1 MTTELLAPLDLAF
14 WHLESPDHPMHL
26 GALAVFEP
34 VRDHPA
40 AGARTRPG
48 DEALLELLATRAA
61 AVPRLRMRVRDV
73 LLPVGGAAWSVDKE
87 FDVRSHVRHLELPP
101 GDFAEETARL
111 AGELMERPL
120 ERGIPPWEM
129 YLLTGGP
136 APDDT
141 SGGRRPFA
149 VLVKL
154 HHALADGMRAVAI
167 GAGIFDQIADARAA
181 GARRAQPAPPR
192 SWLPGPWQVADM
204 ARDRIGE
211 LGRALGIGASVVRAS
226 RLDLRGTPALT
237 AGSSGT
243 RRLATAVLALE
254 DVRQVRKE
262 HGGTV
267 NDVLLATV
275 AGALRRWMLE
285 RGERLPG
292 GESDPRALV
301 PVSGRRPSRARHG
314 SGAGGGSGSGNMLS
328 AYLVGLPVSE
338 PDARARLTAVR
349 RVMDRNKKD
358 GPSRGAGALAVI
370 AGQLHPLAHRLGA
383 PIASNAAR
391 ILFDVLVTSVPLPRA
406 TLSFGGCPLHEIY
419 PMAPLARGQS
429 LAVGLTTYGG
439 QVHVGLVADGKA
451 VPDLDGLAKNM
462 NEELDELLRTTAP
475 GSPAARTEPDLI
487 AEPRSPA
494 PTARVKRPAAR
505 RPPAARAAEPDPTTK
520 PARTAGGPAARDE
533 GSAVEPAVGT
543 APAAPAPAVPAVAAA
558 RAARD
563 EGSAEPALAVE
574 PAVEAAPA
582 ARDERPSVLESAT
595 DVASAEP
602 ALAVEPAVEAAP
614 AVPAVVV
621 ARAARDEGSAEP
633 ASAVEPV
640 VEAAPA
646 ASAPT
651 TPAVDVAPAA
661 EGPAQAALAVEPAA
675 PAPATS
681 AVVVAAAARDERVA
695 APAPSESA
703 APAPTQL
710 ALIAEPTR

>member
-26 GALAVFEP
+26 GALAVF
-34 VRDHPA
+34 DA
-40 AGARTRPG
+40 APGAG
-48 DEALLELLATRAA
+48 SAADDEALVELLATRAA

-73 LLPVGGAAWSVDKE
+73 LLPVGGAAWSVDKD

-129 YLLTGGP
+129 YVLTGG
-136 APDDT
+136 D
-141 SGGRRPFA
+141 GGEGGEGGEGGAQAGRSFA

-181 GARRAQPAPPR
+181 GTRRARPAPPR
-192 SWLPGPWQVADM
+192 SWLPGPWQVADR

-226 RLDLRGTPALT
+226 RLDLRATTALV

-254 DVRQVRKE
+254 DVRRVRKE

-285 RGERLPG
+285 RGERLPDCD
-292 GESDPRALV
+292 SRTDPRALV
-301 PVSGRRPSRARHG
+301 PVSGRRPSRARQG
-314 SGAGGGSGSGNMLS
+314 AGAGGSSGSGNMFS
-328 AYLVGLPVSE
+328 AYLLGLPVSE
-338 PDARARLTAVR
+338 PDPLSRLTAVR
-349 RVMDRNKKD
+349 EAMDRNKKD
-358 GPSRGAGALAVI
+358 GPSRGPGAVALL

-383 PIASNAAR
+383 PLAGNAAR

-406 TLSFGGCPLHEIY
+406 TLSFGGCPLREIY

-451 VPDLDGLAKNM
+451 LPDLDGLAKNM
-462 NEELDELLRTTAP
+462 TAELDALLRTTSGEPAPSAGARAEPGLAP
-475 GSPAARTEPDLI
+475 GRA
-487 AEPRSPA
+487 
-494 PTARVKRPAAR
+494 V
-505 RPPAARAAEPDPTTK
+505 AARAGR
-520 PARTAGGPAARDE
+520 PARDSARAA
-533 GSAVEPAVGT
+533 T
-543 APAAPAPAVPAVAAA
+543 PAAPA
-558 RAARD
+558 
-563 EGSAEPALAVE
+563 
-574 PAVEAAPA
+574 EAAPA
-582 ARDERPSVLESAT
+582 A
-595 DVASAEP
+595 EP
-602 ALAVEPAVEAAP
+602 P
-614 AVPAVVV
+614 VPV
-621 ARAARDEGSAEP
+621 
-633 ASAVEPV
+633 
-640 VEAAPA
+640 
-646 ASAPT
+646 
-651 TPAVDVAPAA
+651 
-661 EGPAQAALAVEPAA
+661 
-675 PAPATS
+675 
-681 AVVVAAAARDERVA
+681 
-695 APAPSESA
+695 
-703 APAPTQL
+703 QL
-710 ALIAEPTR
+710 ALIAEPAEPADLAR